1 MLNAKLINNPYNYFL
16 FFSHFR
22 NNNITF
28 YTFCDYYESLRH
40 IAPPLLAQ
48 TTKKTTEINRLH
60 KIFQNVCPHSKFWK
74 KLLSKCLLD

>member
-28 YTFCDYYESLRH
+28 YTICDYYGPLRH

-48 TTKKTTEINRLH
+48 TTKKLPKSIVCIKYSKMCAHTVNFA
-60 KIFQNVCPHSKFWK
+60 KNYSQNVC
-74 KLLSKCLLD
+74 